1 MGNGWALDQ
10 AKFHFKTQL
19 INSNQYIFKIADTL
33 VMPNIKTEQQ
43 NSSQN
48 VDWLMSVEFFLD
60 VYTIAQHL
68 SNWWEE
74 NTEIDYGRLF

>member
-1 MGNGWALDQ
+1 
-10 AKFHFKTQL
+10 
-19 INSNQYIFKIADTL
+19 
-33 VMPNIKTEQQ
+33 MPNIKTEQQ

-74 NTEIDYGRLF
+74 NTEIDYGRLFLEIILYRDKIRNSIK